1 MIVCLGY
8 FLVLVSYT
16 WVEDKFDAVVY
27 KGLYMSVGKLCGI
40 TGGFTRNGVDT
51 RFIYLSAAFRTELD
65 AVAQLR
71 KEGEPQRVILIHI
84 QHTGNTY
91 HLSLIHIYTEDIWEL
106 WQSCLNSAQGVHLAD
121 EDKEAIG
128 ALGKSLGADD
138 INLQLSGIR
147 LAVSY
152 IDSKDEEL
160 AQLSSKNL
168 RLYKSGGALIGIFA
182 VILLF

>member
-1 MIVCLGY
+1 MFIKLFGALLLILSGTGLGIY
-8 FLVLVSYT
+8 YGMGSELRRRELEELKRALMVMYSETEFGHTHLAPMCRRAAGSC
-16 WVEDKFDAVVY
+16 ERGISDIFISFAE
-27 KGLYMSVGKLCGI
+27 GLK
-40 TGGFTRNGVDT
+40 RRD
-51 RFIYLSAAFRTELD
+51 
-65 AVAQLR
+65 
-71 KEGEPQRVILIHI
+71 
-84 QHTGNTY
+84 
-91 HLSLIHIYTEDIWEL
+91 TEDIWEL

-121 EDKEAIG
+121 EDREAIG
-128 ALGKSLGADD
+128 ALGKSLGAED